1 MATPVIDSVRA
12 HLMVM
17 PARTSTSLAL
27 AWCGGILGVFAA
39 ASALIFQ
46 HRTTRS

>member
-1 MATPVIDSVRA
+1 MATPVIDCVRA
-12 HLMVM
+12 HLMVT
-17 PARTSTSLAL
+17 PARTSIWLAL

-39 ASALIFQ
+39 SALIFQ